1 MNIIGI
7 ILIFIG
13 VIFSLLGSIGIV
25 RMKDL
30 YNRLQTSTKA
40 TTLGAFSTIIGVGFL
55 HPSWFFKLILILFFI
70 LITAPIA
77 SHSLARASHKT
88 GVTLKKDQF
97 DALNNENGET
107 K

>member
-13 VIFSLLGSIGIV
+13 VIFSLLGSIGIL

-55 HPSWFFKLILILFFI
+55 HPSWFFKLILISFFI

-88 GVTLKKDQF
+88 GVALKKDQF
-97 DALNNENGET
+97 DALKNENGET